1 MPTRRK
7 ILSAALLAAGFATMG
22 VTVPAAAQTTYS
34 IASLADFTGPYAD
47 VMKDMVGPR
56 WGAID
61 WWNNEVGKGLGVRL
75 VLKDYDTRYDVAQTA
90 SLWPGILSELRPIA
104 ALGVG
109 GPDVAALQNRLP
121 DDKVPLI
128 MATAA
133 YGYAW
138 MPNPWIFNS
147 RPTYGH
153 EASAFYDWYRQQKG
167 ITGPLKIGVI
177 SSEAAPAYVDIAKGT
192 QKYAADN
199 PDKLIVVETVFTEV
213 QPSDLTTQINRMAR
227 AGVQVINIQTNTA
240 AVVATKRALQAIGR
254 KDIPIVMSSH
264 NGLPA
269 SGKAAGGLAQL
280 EGDFEVYGMAI
291 ASPDKTSSHDF
302 FDMLRDKHKVQANWS
317 SLSVMGLAPTLLLVR
332 AIEAAAKQVG
342 PDKITGEAVRKA
354 LLSTQISSEQMFE
367 VLPNLAFSNDA
378 PFPLSGLT
386 VNIGTVKDGKYTIAA
401 ERVPVP
407 VVNKW

>member
-7 ILSAALLAAGFATMG
+7 ILSAALLATGFATMG
-22 VTVPAAAQTTYS
+22 VTVPAAAQTTYN

-47 VMKDMVGPR
+47 VMKDLTGPR
-56 WGAID
+56 WAVVD
-61 WWNNEVGKGLGVRL
+61 WWNKEVGKELGVQL
-75 VLKDYDTRYDVAQTA
+75 ALKDYDTRYDVAQTA
-90 SLWPGILSELRPIA
+90 SLWPGILSELNPIA

-138 MPNPWIFNS
+138 IPDPWIFNS

-153 EASAFYDWYRQQKG
+153 EAAAFYEWYREKNG
-167 ITGPLKIGVI
+167 IEGPLKLGII
-177 SSEAAPAYVDIAKGT
+177 SSEASPAYVDIAKGS
-192 QKYAADN
+192 QAYAAQN
-199 PDKLIVVETVFTEV
+199 PDKLTVVETVFTEV

-227 AGVQVINIQTNTA
+227 NGVHVINIQTNTA
-240 AVVATKRALQAIGR
+240 AVVATRRALQAIGR
-254 KDIPIVMSSH
+254 ADIPIVTSSH

-280 EGDFEVYGMAI
+280 EGDYEVYGMAI
-291 ASPDKTSSHDF
+291 PSPDPTPSHEYF
-302 FDMLRDKHKVQANWS
+302 NTLRDEHKLEANWGPVS
-317 SLSVMGLAPTLLLVR
+317 IMGLAPTLLLVR
-332 AIEAAAKQVG
+332 TIEAAAREVG

-354 LLSTQISSEQMFE
+354 LLSTRISTEDMFE
-367 VLPNLAFSNDA
+367 VLPNIAFSNDA
-378 PFPLSGLT
+378 PFPLEGLT
-386 VNIGTVKDGKYTIAA
+386 VSIGTVKDGKYTIAA

-407 VVNKW
+407 TLNKW

>member
-1 MPTRRK
+1 MSTRRRF
-7 ILSAALLAAGFATMG
+7 LSVALAGAGLAAAGFTL
-22 VTVPAAAQTTYS
+22 PAAAQTNYN

-47 VMKDMVGPR
+47 VMKDMTGPR
-56 WGAID
+56 WAVVA
-61 WWNNEVGKGLGVRL
+61 WWNEEVGKAKGIHLT
-75 VLKDYDTRYDVAQTA
+75 LKDYDTRYDVAQTS
-90 SLWPGILSELRPIA
+90 SLWPGIRSELNPIA

-138 MPNPWIFNS
+138 MPDPWIFNS

-153 EASAFYDWYRQQKG
+153 EASAFYEWYRAQKG
-167 ITGPLKIGVI
+167 ITGPLKLGII
-177 SSEAAPAYVDIAKGT
+177 SSEASPAYVDIAKGS
-192 QKYAADN
+192 QAFAAQN
-199 PDKLIVVETVFTEV
+199 PDKLTVVETVFTEV

-227 AGVQVINIQTNTA
+227 NGVQVINIQTNTA
-240 AVVATKRALQAIGR
+240 AVVATRRALQAIGR
-254 KDIPIVMSSH
+254 TDIPIVLSSH

-269 SGKAAGGLAQL
+269 SGKAIGGIAQL

-291 ASPDKTSSHDF
+291 PSPDPTTAHKF
-302 FDMLRDKHKVQANWS
+302 FDMLRDKYKMTANWS
-317 SLSVMGLAPTLLLVR
+317 SVSVMGLAPTLLLVR
-332 AIEAAAKQVG
+332 AIEAAADQVG
-342 PDKITGEAVRKA
+342 ADKITGTAVRNA
-354 LLSTQISSEQMFE
+354 LLSTSISTESMFE
-367 VLPNLAFSNDA
+367 VLPTLAFSKEA

-386 VNIGTVKDGKYTIAA
+386 VNIGTVKDGKYSIAA

-407 VVNKW
+407 VINKW